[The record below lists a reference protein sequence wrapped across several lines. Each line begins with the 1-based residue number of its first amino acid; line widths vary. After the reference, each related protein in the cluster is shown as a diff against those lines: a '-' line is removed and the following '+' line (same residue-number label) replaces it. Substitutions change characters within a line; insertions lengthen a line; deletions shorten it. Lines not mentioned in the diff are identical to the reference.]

1 MLHLRGQSQFETAMG
16 RELFRWINQQLTVKD
31 LGYGTKLAYQGLLP
45 RDFRNTA
52 AEHSMTAML
61 RLAELLRQLGQILKS
76 EPNTG
81 RILKSPLNIGRNQQ
95 ELRRILA
102 SAFQLEEYFDLWHP
116 QVPVPK
122 TVLLTVRP
130 QQFFHDMIAFFPKL
144 TEGMAYSTYWVVR
157 LRWARFIVDCS
168 RHLSSP
174 LDSIY
179 PRWSPR
185 SLLDDITSCA
195 DKLHIVI
202 PFLTGEVDTTGL
214 VRAQTALEAR
224 GSAFVCLLT
233 LWRVNS
239 LIGTPE
245 LEITRPGLRQ
255 WAFSRLLDLRHRV
268 GLKQA
273 YAFYQSLQGRI
284 EANSDMRNF
293 FENGNNEEQVS

>member
-16 RELFRWINQQLTVKD
+16 RELFRWINLQLNVKD
-31 LGYGTKLAYQGLLP
+31 LGYGTRLAFQGLLP
-45 RDFRNTA
+45 RDFRTTA
-52 AEHSMTAML
+52 AEHGMTAML

-76 EPNTG
+76 EPDTG
-81 RILKSPLNIGRNQQ
+81 RMLKSQRKAVQDQQ
-95 ELRRILA
+95 GLRRILA
-102 SAFQLEEYFDLWHP
+102 AAFQLEEFFDLWHP
-116 QVPVPK
+116 EVSVPK
-122 TVLLTVRP
+122 TATLSVRP
-130 QQFFHDMIAFFPKL
+130 QQFYHNTIAFFPKL
-144 TEGMAYSTYWVVR
+144 TEGMAYSTYWVLR
-157 LRWARFIVDCS
+157 LRSSRFIVDCS
-168 RHLSSP
+168 RYLDSR

-185 SLLDDITSCA
+185 KLLENITGCA
-195 DKLHIVI
+195 DNLHIVI

-214 VRAQTALEAR
+214 VRAQTTLEAR

-273 YAFYQSLQGRI
+273 YAFYQSFQGRL
-284 EANSDMRNF
+284 EADSDACDF
-293 FENGNNEEQVS
+293 FKE